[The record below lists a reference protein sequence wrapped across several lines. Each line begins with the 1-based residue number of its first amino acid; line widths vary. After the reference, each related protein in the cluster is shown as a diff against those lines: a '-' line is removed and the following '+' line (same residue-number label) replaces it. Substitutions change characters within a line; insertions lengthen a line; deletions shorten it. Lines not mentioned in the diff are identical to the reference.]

1 VTILPL
7 LLADWIGLFDIGLFD
22 IGLFDGRG
30 GEAVSFPCHEVIEP
44 FGGEVN
50 RRTRPTGGH
59 LVREWNV
66 KGLKESPGAD
76 FSRI

>member
-1 VTILPL
+1 MTILPL
-7 LLADWIGLFDIGLFD
+7 LLADSTGLFDC
-22 IGLFDGRG
+22 RG

-59 LVREWNV
+59 LVREWNEM
-66 KGLKESPGAD
+66 GLKESPGVD
-76 FSRI
+76 FSRIWPGTVLAN